1 MAQFLLV
8 RRDDFVHVGL
18 QFSGFRLD
26 QAVVNGGTRPHLV
39 ATSNPALI
47 TLTFPPQALAERAV
61 TQIGLFVSRI
71 FPQRAGSSQV
81 QFAVKAGVTIEL
93 TASAIFAALKD
104 PTVTVVSSGEGAAA
118 VPTAIEIPWRVLMRP
133 VGRSGR
139 PVISDHSS
147 GPVTS
152 AAAVSGLWH
161 ARLLA
166 ADGDAVDAGLSFLPL
181 LDLPGNMDP
190 EGPLTDDDRKLIVAQ
205 HAQGLPLAAL
215 RRLELSAI
223 GGSISV
229 AGKWPSFEWSQD
241 VVLGRDQKIRT
252 RTSGVLYP
260 FGHRATLITVSD
272 RIFVLPLPTPPPPHP
287 GPPPPPHPVPGPVHP
302 PGNGSGNNPPPHAP
316 PAPTPATAVA
326 GLFSNTTLQVLERLR
341 GAAQDAGLAR
351 QFPFSAVEILANN
364 FGNLQQPS
372 GAFFV
377 VRKLDG
383 TPLLIPVRCA
393 GANGDVVLHIPMLF
407 VGDGST
413 AQIAALK
420 ALWDTVQPPKQADG
434 TGLVGHDGQPI
445 AGVGL
450 DLPGVPIN
458 MFPQAT
464 GAAGVAQA
472 INDPRDV
479 HEVHQLVIEAMP
491 EAGLFRPIVTQF
503 TAELPA
509 LRTLLQQP
517 SVSAPL
523 KYSQEF
529 LATGD
534 ITNPVLTVNL
544 PPPLGIGIDFSSRP
558 ERSGGLMAPKYSADA
573 ISRALGPIPHALP
586 LDQAFKDA
594 TLLGLPLLDIVDV
607 AGLTPPTIV
616 PLAGN
621 PPGAS
626 MTWSLSLKPSG
637 PFQPVGASKATL
649 TVNTIAPQVALPAA
663 APVQPG
669 TTCRVESFNF
679 LLPPTGTL
687 VTLNFGAVVFTEIP
701 GHPPNLDI
709 QGLKL
714 SFSGALQLL
723 NDLIAKLQEL
733 IGASPVPT
741 VKALPTGLSAG
752 YSLAVPSISS
762 GDFLL
767 KNVAANVELDVPFT
781 AGSVTVSLGF
791 ASRDNPF
798 NLSVLALGGGGYIDV
813 EIGGKGLSRFEAS
826 MEFGATLAVDFLI
839 VSAEV
844 HALGGVRFV
853 DDSSGGLQLDAFIR
867 IGGSV
872 DLFGLVSVSVEVVV
886 MLSYRDTDNKL
897 VGRATLVIDVDLTLF
912 SESVT
917 LDTGDWVLAGSQRHR
932 AVTHALLHATAA
944 TVAAADDN
952 SLAGLLQYY
961 KAFAP

>member
-8 RRDDFVHVGL
+8 RREDFVHVGL

-26 QAVVNGGTRPHLV
+26 QAVVNGGTRPRLV

-47 TLTFPPQALAERAV
+47 TLTFPPQALAEPAV
-61 TQIGLFVSRI
+61 TQIGLFDRV
-71 FPQRAGSSQV
+71 FANRAGTSQV
-81 QFAVKAGVTIEL
+81 QFAVQPGVTIEL
-93 TASAIFAALKD
+93 TAGAIFGALKD
-104 PTVTVVSSGEGAAA
+104 PAVTVMSSGEGSAS

-147 GPVTS
+147 SPVTS

-161 ARLLA
+161 ARLRA
-166 ADGDAVDAGLSFLPL
+166 TDGDAVDAGLSFLPL
-181 LDLPGNMDP
+181 LDLPGNMEL
-190 EGPLTDDDRKLIVAQ
+190 EGPLTDDNRKRIVAQ

-215 RRLELSAI
+215 RRLELSTI
-223 GGSISV
+223 GGSLSV
-229 AGKWPSFEWSQD
+229 AGKWPRFEWSQD
-241 VVLGRDQKIRT
+241 VVLGRDQKIHT
-252 RTSGVLYP
+252 LISGILYP
-260 FGHRATLITVSD
+260 FGHRATLNTLSE
-272 RIFVLPLPTPPPPHP
+272 RIFALPLPAPPHTGPTPPHP
-287 GPPPPPHPVPGPVHP
+287 TPGPPHP
-302 PGNGSGNNPPPHAP
+302 PGNGSGDNPPPPPPRP
-316 PAPTPATAVA
+316 PAPATAIA
-326 GLFSNTTLQVLERLR
+326 GLFSDTTLQVLERMR
-341 GAAQDAGLAR
+341 GPAQDAGLAR
-351 QFPFSAVEILANN
+351 QFPFNAVEILANN

-377 VRKLDG
+377 VKKTDG

-393 GANGDVVLHIPMLF
+393 GANGDVVVHIPMLF
-407 VGDGST
+407 VADGST
-413 AQIAALK
+413 TQIAALK
-420 ALWDTVQPPKQADG
+420 ALWNTVQPPKQADG
-434 TGLVGHDGQPI
+434 TRLVGQDGQPI
-445 AGVGL
+445 TGVGL
-450 DLPGVPIN
+450 DLPGVSIN
-458 MFPQAT
+458 MFPHAAGT
-464 GAAGVAQA
+464 AGVAQA

-479 HEVHQLVIEAMP
+479 HEVHQLVIEAAP
-491 EAGLFRPIVTQF
+491 EAGLFCPIVTQF

-509 LRTLLQQP
+509 LRSLLQQS

-523 KYSQEF
+523 KYSQQF

-544 PPPLGIGIDFSSRP
+544 PPPLGIGIGIDFSSRP

-573 ISRALGPIPHALP
+573 ISRTLGPIPHALP

-594 TLLGLPLLDIVDV
+594 TLLGLPLLDIVNA
-607 AGLTPPTIV
+607 AGLAPPTIV

-626 MTWSLSLKPSG
+626 MTWSLGLKSWG

-649 TVNTIAPQVALPAA
+649 TVNTIAPQSALVAA

-669 TTCRVESFNF
+669 TTCRVESFAF
-679 LLPPTGTL
+679 LLPPTNTL

-701 GHPPNLDI
+701 GHPPTLDI
-709 QGLKL
+709 QGLTL
-714 SFSGALQLL
+714 SFGGALQLL
-723 NDLIAKLQEL
+723 NDLIAELQKL
-733 IGASPVPT
+733 IGASTVPT

-767 KNVAANVELDVPFT
+767 KNVAANFELDVPFT
-781 AGSVTVSLGF
+781 AGPVAFSLGF

-813 EIGGKGLSRFEAS
+813 EIGGTGLSRFEAS
-826 MEFGATLAVDFLI
+826 MEFGATVAVDFLI

-853 DDSSGGLQLDAFIR
+853 IDSSGGPQLDAFIR

-886 MLSYRDTDNKL
+886 TLSYRDADNKL
-897 VGRATLVIDVDLTLF
+897 IGRATLVIDVDLTLF

-917 LDTGDWVLAGSQRHR
+917 LDTGDWILAGSQRHR
-932 AVTHALLHATAA
+932 AATHTLLHATAVN
-944 TVAAADDN
+944 VAAADDN